1 MTRIKDAARC
11 VLIAAAIVTV
21 SACGDD
27 DPVENTGSIQV
38 AVNPATLTVPQGGSG
53 SVTAQLTR
61 GGGFTGDVTLAVSGL
76 PTGVTT
82 TITPPQLSGTT
93 ATATIAV
100 AVAATVAAGNYT
112 ATVTGTA
119 QGVGQA
125 SATYQLTV
133 TQPAPADVEYRFCHD
148 DAPSFF
154 AWQDGSGAWQG
165 LSGTGSGDTTR
176 YEFTVTQGRGGVMLL
191 YQDVIEPVAG
201 FRVAARS
208 LIHRQAAIRDRMHQA
223 QAPLVPSALVDVYQT
238 VVIYASAAELA
249 EDGEAN
255 CDVGEPTKTITGTV
269 ANVPEGAY
277 GIVALGPSGI
287 IFDGAAATNPVTF
300 SEIPEGPVNLVGSR
314 TFPGE
319 PADRLI
325 LVRNLDIPDGGSL
338 PSPIDFDG
346 PASLEPADA
355 IVTIGGGSGH
365 NLEVYTLLVTAN
377 GVSGVWNDL
386 SPTPVTSRPWVGL
399 GPAATIA
406 GDFHGIIVFASAN
419 DGTGDFRVAGKY
431 VGPVSNQ
438 NLDFGPTIDL
448 PGISQVAS
456 GAYPRFRFQGTLQSG
471 YNKGATFDLLSPD
484 GLGNSYT
491 ILATSAWL
499 SASGNSLAYDFTM
512 PDFTTLP
519 GFPVAARLTAGV
531 TDLMVSGFG
540 FTGQGIFE
548 SLPSVGTEFRGS
560 LRNSTITVP

>member
-1 MTRIKDAARC
+1 MTWIKDAARG
-11 VLIAAAIVTV
+11 VLVAAAAI
-21 SACGDD
+21 AGLGCGDD
-27 DPVENTGSIQV
+27 DPNEPTGSIQV
-38 AVNPATLTVPQGGSG
+38 AVTPATLTVPQGGSG

-82 TITPPQLSGTT
+82 TITPAQLSGTT
-93 ATATIAV
+93 ASATINV
-100 AVAATVAAGNYT
+100 SVAATVSAGNYT

-125 SATYQLTV
+125 TATYQLTV
-133 TQPAPADVEYRFCHD
+133 TQPAPTDVEYRFCHD

-154 AWQDGSGAWQG
+154 AWQDGSGSWQA

-176 YEFTVTQGRGGVMLL
+176 YEFTVTQGRSGVMLL
-191 YQDVIEPVAG
+191 YQEVIEPVAG
-201 FRVAARS
+201 LRVAARS
-208 LIHRQAAIRDRMHQA
+208 IMHRQAIAHDRKRQA
-223 QAPLVPSALVDVYQT
+223 HAPPVRSALVDVYQT
-238 VVIYASAAELA
+238 IVIYASAAELV
-249 EDGEAN
+249 EDGEAT
-255 CDVGEPTKTITGTV
+255 CTAEELTKTITGTV
-269 ANVPEGAY
+269 TNVPEGMY

-287 IFDGAAATNPVTF
+287 IFDGAASTNPVTF

-338 PSPIDFDG
+338 PSPIDFSG

-386 SPTPVTSRPWVGL
+386 DPTPVTNRPWVGL
-399 GPAATIA
+399 PSAAMVA

-431 VGPVSNQ
+431 VGPVADQ
-438 NLDFGPTIDL
+438 TLDVGPTINL

-456 GAYPRFRFQGTLQSG
+456 GPYPRFRFQVTLPSG
-471 YNKGATFDLLSPD
+471 SNKGATFDLLSPE
-484 GLGNSYT
+484 GSGNSYT

-512 PDFTTLP
+512 PDFTTLA
-519 GFPVAARLTAGV
+519 GFPAASRLTAG
-531 TDLMVSGFG
+531 TNDLIVSGFG

-548 SLPSVGTEFRGS
+548 SLPSIGTEFRGS
-560 LRNSTITVP
+560 LRNSTVTVP

>member
-1 MTRIKDAARC
+1 MAWIKDAARS
-11 VLIAAAIVTV
+11 VLVAAATV
-21 SACGDD
+21 LVPACGDD
-27 DPVENTGSIQV
+27 DPTENTGSIQL
-38 AVNPATLTVPQGGSG
+38 AVTPATLAVPQGGSG

-82 TITPPQLSGTT
+82 TITPPQLSGTS
-93 ATATIAV
+93 ASATIDV

-125 SATYQLTV
+125 TATYQLTV
-133 TQPAPADVEYRFCHD
+133 TAPVPADVEYLFCHD

-154 AWQDGSGAWQG
+154 AWQDGSGAWQA

-191 YQDVIEPVAG
+191 YQDVIEPVGG
-201 FRVAARS
+201 FRIAGRS

-223 QAPLVPSALVDVYQT
+223 RVRSVPSSLVDIYQT
-238 VVIYASAAELA
+238 FVIYASAAELV

-255 CDVGEPTKTITGTV
+255 CVSEESTKTVTGTV

-287 IFDGAAATNPVTF
+287 IFDGAASTNPVTF

-314 TFPGE
+314 TLPGE

-325 LVRNLDIPDGGSL
+325 LLRNLDIPDGGSL
-338 PSPIDFDG
+338 PSPIDFNG

-377 GVSGVWNDL
+377 GESGVWNDL
-386 SPTPVTSRPWVGL
+386 SPTPSTSRPWVGL
-399 GPAATIA
+399 GPAAMIA

-431 VGPVSNQ
+431 VGPVSDQ
-438 NLDFGPTIDL
+438 NLDFAPALNL
-448 PGISQVAS
+448 PGISQVAA
-456 GAYPRFRFQGTLQSG
+456 GTYPRFRLQGTLPLD
-471 YNKGATFDLLSPD
+471 YNKGVTFDLLSPD
-484 GLGNSYT
+484 GSGNAYG
-491 ILATSAWL
+491 ILATGAWL

-519 GFPVAARLTAGV
+519 GFPVAARLTAG
-531 TDLMVSGFG
+531 TNDLIASGFG

-548 SLPSVGTEFRGS
+548 SLPSIGTEFRGS
-560 LRNSTITVP
+560 QRNTTVTVP

>member
-1 MTRIKDAARC
+1 MTLIKDAARG
-11 VLIAAAIVTV
+11 VLVAAAAI
-21 SACGDD
+21 AAPGCGDD
-27 DPVENTGSIQV
+27 DPNEPTGSIQV
-38 AVNPATLTVPQGGSG
+38 AVSPATLTVPQGGSG

-61 GGGFTGDVTLAVSGL
+61 GGGFTGDVTLAVTGL

-82 TITPPQLSGTT
+82 TITPPQLS
-93 ATATIAV
+93 ATLSSATINV
-100 AVAATVAAGNYT
+100 AVAATVSAGNYT

-125 SATYQLTV
+125 TATYQLTV

-154 AWQDGSGAWQG
+154 AWQDGSGTWQA
-165 LSGTGSGDTTR
+165 LSGTASGDTTR

-191 YQDVIEPVAG
+191 YQEALEPVAG
-201 FRVAARS
+201 LRVAGRS
-208 LIHRQAAIRDRMHQA
+208 IMHREAMVHDGKRQAHSPPVR
-223 QAPLVPSALVDVYQT
+223 SSLVDVYQT
-238 VVIYASAAELA
+238 FVIYASAAELV

-255 CDVGEPTKTITGTV
+255 CTAEEPTKTITGTV
-269 ANVPEGAY
+269 TNVPEGQY

-287 IFDGAAATNPVTF
+287 IFDGAASTNPVTF

-338 PSPIDFDG
+338 PAPIDFNG
-346 PASLEPADA
+346 TASLAPANA
-355 IVTIGGGSGH
+355 ILTIGGGSGH
-365 NLEVYTLLVTAN
+365 SLEVYTLLVTAN

-386 SPTPVTSRPWVGL
+386 DPTPATSRPWVGL
-399 GPAATIA
+399 PSTAMVTGE
-406 GDFHGIIVFASAN
+406 FHGLIVFASAPGN
-419 DGTGDFRVAGKY
+419 TGDFRVAGKY
-431 VGPVSNQ
+431 VGPVADHT
-438 NLDFGPTIDL
+438 LDFGPTIDL

-456 GAYPRFRFQGTLQSG
+456 GAYPRFRFQGTVPTA

-484 GLGNSYT
+484 ELGNTYT
-491 ILATSAWL
+491 VLVTSAWL

-512 PDFTTLP
+512 PDFTTLA
-519 GFPVAARLTAGV
+519 GFPAASRLTAG
-531 TDLMVSGFG
+531 TNDLIVSGFG

-548 SLPSVGTEFRGS
+548 SLPSIGTEFRGS